1 VYTGRPSCRRVAFSE
16 AEEEEE
22 EEEEEGSRVYIV

>member
-1 VYTGRPSCRRVAFSE
+1 MKRTKNHTVAFSE

-22 EEEEEGSRVYIV
+22 EEEKTYT